1 MPKIKKITAREVLDS
16 RGNPT
21 VEADVLTEKFVAS
34 SIVPSGAST
43 GKHEALELRDND
55 KKRYDRKGVLKAVD
69 NINKII
75 SKKLVGL
82 DCRNQKQI
90 DELMISLDGTE
101 NKSKLGANAM
111 LAVSMAVCKAGA
123 LHNNADLFEYIR
135 RISGS
140 KEISL
145 PIPQL
150 NIINGGKHAGMEND
164 IQEHMIMPFNFK
176 NFKDALRAGVEV
188 YHELKSL
195 LKQRYGAQGTLLA
208 DEGGFAP
215 KANNIHDRL
224 DLISNAIRNAGYEK
238 KIKLA
243 LDCAASEFYYD
254 GYYKVGNEKYNFR
267 QLIDFYRKLVEKY
280 EIISI
285 EDGMAEDDWQ
295 GWQQLTKELGSRI
308 QLVGDDLLVTNTDRI
323 KKAIKESSCNSLL
336 LKVNQIGTVTEAIE
350 AANLAFKNRWK
361 VVVSHR
367 SGETE
372 DSFIADLVVGLNA
385 GQSKFG
391 APARSER
398 TAKYNRLLRIEEILE
413 NQRFSVPRKSK
424 GFSRVLGKKAKLA
437 KF

>member
-16 RGNPT
+16 RGSPT
-21 VEADVLTEKFVAS
+21 VEADVVTEKFVAS

-55 KKRYDRKGVLKAVD
+55 KKRYNGKGVLKAAD
-69 NINKII
+69 NISKII
-75 SKKLVGL
+75 SKKIIGL
-82 DCRNQKQI
+82 DCTNQKQI
-90 DELMISLDGTE
+90 DTLMIGLDGTE
-101 NKSKLGANAM
+101 NKAKLGANAM

-123 LHNNADLFEYIR
+123 FHNNICLFEHIQ

-150 NIINGGKHAGMEND
+150 NIINGGRHAGMEND
-164 IQEHMIMPFNFK
+164 IQEHMIMPVGFK
-176 NFKDALRAGVEV
+176 NFREALRAGVEV

-195 LKQRYGAQGTLLA
+195 LKQRYGTQGILLG

-215 KANNIHDRL
+215 KAGNIYDRL
-224 DLISNAIRNAGYEK
+224 DLINEAIRSAGYEK

-243 LDCAASEFYYD
+243 LDCAASEFYHD
-254 GYYKVGNEKYNFR
+254 NYYKVGNEKYNFPE
-267 QLIDFYRKLVEKY
+267 LIDFYKKLVGKY
-280 EIISI
+280 NIISI
-285 EDGMAEDDWQ
+285 EDGVAEDDWQ
-295 GWQQLTKELGSRI
+295 GWQQLTKELGSKI
-308 QLVGDDLLVTNTDRI
+308 QLVGDDLLVTNVKRI
-323 KKAIKESSCNSLL
+323 RKAINEKSCNSLL
-336 LKVNQIGTVTEAIE
+336 LKVNQIGTLTEAIE
-350 AANLAFKNRWK
+350 AANLAFKNKWA

-398 TAKYNRLLRIEEILE
+398 TAKYNRLLRIEEILG
-413 NQRFSVPRKSK
+413 S
-424 GFSRVLGKKAKLA
+424 KAKLA

>member
-1 MPKIKKITAREVLDS
+1 MNKGDFLSKIKKITAREVLDS

-21 VEADVLTEKFVAS
+21 VEADVATEKFVAS

-43 GKHEALELRDND
+43 GRHEALELRDKDNR
-55 KKRYDRKGVLKAVD
+55 RYNGKGVLKAVS
-69 NINKII
+69 NINNII
-75 SKKLVGL
+75 SKKIIGL
-82 DCRNQKQI
+82 DCTKQNEI
-90 DELMISLDGTE
+90 DSLMIDLDGTE

-111 LAVSMAVCKAGA
+111 LAVSMAICKAGA
-123 LHNNADLFEYIR
+123 LHNNMHLFDYIKK
-135 RISGS
+135 ISS
-140 KEISL
+140 SRQISL

-164 IQEHMIMPFNFK
+164 VQEHMIMPVGFK
-176 NFKDALRAGVEV
+176 NFKEALRAGIEV

-195 LKQRYGAQGTLLA
+195 LKQRYGAQGILLG

-215 KANNIHDRL
+215 KVNNIYDRL
-224 DLISNAIRNAGYEK
+224 DLINEAIRNAGYEK

-243 LDCAASEFYYD
+243 LDCAASEFYHD
-254 GYYKVGNEKYNFR
+254 NYYKVVNEKYNFR

-280 EIISI
+280 GIISI
-285 EDGMAEDDWQ
+285 EDGMAEDDWE
-295 GWQQLTKELGSRI
+295 GWQQLNKELGKKI
-308 QLVGDDLLVTNTDRI
+308 QIVGDDLLVTNASRI
-323 KKAIKESSCNSLL
+323 KRAIDEKSCNSLL

-398 TAKYNRLLRIEEILE
+398 TAKYNRLLRIEEIL
-413 NQRFSVPRKSK
+413 
-424 GFSRVLGKKAKLA
+424 GKKARFA
-437 KF
+437 EF